1 MSVCLHCEKRPC
13 TPPRRLCWKCRKV
26 PAVRGLYRRPSKFT
40 VRGMADFHRAASL
53 PTPTAAAPASAEKFA
68 VLEERARLGLALHHP
83 DDAKLCLK

>member
-1 MSVCLHCEKRPC
+1 MEAVVSVCLHCEKRPC

-26 PAVRGLYRRPSKFT
+26 PA